1 MEAAPTLLW
10 ISQLE
15 NKNMTEVSQCL
26 DFEKK
31 QIQRPQMLWL
41 LKTVVLIII

>member
-1 MEAAPTLLW
+1 MEAAPTLSW

-31 QIQRPQMLWL
+31 HRFRDHRCYGY
-41 LKTVVLIII
+41 